1 MLPWPAQQS
10 PPPRPRGP
18 SRGSNPW
25 RGEAVTPGPS
35 RAPAPPAHGAP
46 LPWRAVITVLPRDI
60 IIGCCPG
67 TQKPSE
73 TVRRHVLFMPS
84 PTRQQWGRGESQHLY
99 PGNNNDLVLSSISEV
114 CLNHALRARGQE
126 WIPTN
131 PGKCPAGLRSLLLP
145 QVLSGTLDG
154 ASRPHADQTQDVGD
168 SSSPP
173 ARRPTRGTAQTR
185 MCQDVPGSH
194 SPRLGSL
201 HA

>member
-1 MLPWPAQQS
+1 
-10 PPPRPRGP
+10 
-18 SRGSNPW
+18 
-25 RGEAVTPGPS
+25 
-35 RAPAPPAHGAP
+35 
-46 LPWRAVITVLPRDI
+46 
-60 IIGCCPG
+60 
-67 TQKPSE
+67 
-73 TVRRHVLFMPS
+73 MPS

-173 ARRPTRGTAQTR
+173 RPETNEGHRAN
-185 MCQDVPGSH
+185 QDVPGCARITQPQAGVSARLIF
-194 SPRLGSL
+194 SPQF
-201 HA
+201 